1 MKNKPPLVRAGVFID
16 DNKKNFKAVTKKTLR
31 RTYLNPP

>member
-16 DNKKNFKAVTKKTLR
+16 DNKNFKAVTKKTLR
-31 RTYLNPP
+31 RMYLNLL